1 MGRFVTSGIAA
12 AVSSSEVEINELPIG
27 RWTSDYKQFLLRLCE
42 DSAATGVLGFK
53 EHHTADHPRFV
64 VKMHKKALKEVLQG
78 TRVGSGSGSGG
89 SGAAAEGD
97 LDYFDDG
104 SGSVE
109 ERRLGRYF
117 RLETTVAMGNM
128 TAFGPDGR
136 TLKRYASAADIL
148 EDYYPVRLAL

>member
-1 MGRFVTSGIAA
+1 MV
-12 AVSSSEVEINELPIG
+12 
-27 RWTSDYKQFLLRLCE
+27 
-42 DSAATGVLGFK
+42 SAA
-53 EHHTADHPRFV
+53 
-64 VKMHKKALKEVLQG
+64 
-78 TRVGSGSGSGG
+78 G
-89 SGAAAEGD
+89 SGAAAAGTGTAAGD
-97 LDYFDDG
+97 DGAGAATGDDGAAGAGSGSSAAAAGGG